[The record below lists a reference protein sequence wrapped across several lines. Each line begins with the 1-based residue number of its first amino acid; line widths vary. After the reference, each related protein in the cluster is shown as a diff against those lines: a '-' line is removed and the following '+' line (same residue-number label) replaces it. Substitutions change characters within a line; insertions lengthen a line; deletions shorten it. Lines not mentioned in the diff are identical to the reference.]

1 MNPLT
6 MQRAA
11 MLRQAALRKLA
22 TAVLTP
28 EAEQAAV
35 QQSVAQTGMPQPG
48 APMGGPGTPPG
59 AAPMG
64 APMGGTMPGAPMPP
78 QGAPAGLPPEALQ
91 DQGFIQALA
100 QAGVRLDPSTG
111 QAVAQDGTPVPP
123 EILAQAYQEYLA
135 AMQGGQGMAP
145 GAAPMGAPGMA
156 PAGAPMGGPMPP
168 QGAPMGAPG
177 MTPGAGIPPE
187 ALQDQEFLQTL
198 AQAGVQIDPATG
210 QAFGPDGTPV
220 PPEAVAQAFAQ
231 WQAAGGPQ
239 AAAAEAQAPAGP
251 DANAAGQPPQQ
262 DIQSM
267 LDSSLQAAMASLEKR
282 LETLVDK
289 LDTLKMEIES
299 LRDTDDMRS
308 RQDRA
313 EQRSAQED
321 LAAELA
327 GGVKQASAP
336 ATPAPTRRSLMGM
349 LLDGAREGSR

>member
-48 APMGGPGTPPG
+48 APMGGTGMPPG

-64 APMGGTMPGAPMPP
+64 APMPGAPMPP

-100 QAGVRLDPSTG
+100 QAGVQLDPSTG

-135 AMQGGQGMAP
+135 AMQAGQGMTP

-156 PAGAPMGGPMPP
+156 PGGAPMGGPMPT

-177 MTPGAGIPPE
+177 MAPGAGIPPE

-220 PPEAVAQAFAQ
+220 PPEAVAQAFTQ

-239 AAAAEAQAPAGP
+239 AATAEAQPTAGP
-251 DANAAGQPPQQ
+251 DAPAAEPTPQQ

>member
-48 APMGGPGTPPG
+48 APMGGPGMPPG

-64 APMGGTMPGAPMPP
+64 APMGGPMPGAPMPP

-100 QAGVRLDPSTG
+100 QAGVQLDPSTG

-135 AMQGGQGMAP
+135 AIQGQGMAP

-156 PAGAPMGGPMPP
+156 PGGAPMGGPMPP

-177 MTPGAGIPPE
+177 MTPGAGIPSE

-198 AQAGVQIDPATG
+198 AQAGVQIDPASG
-210 QAFGPDGTPV
+210 QALGPDGTPV

-239 AAAAEAQAPAGP
+239 AAAAEAQPTAGP
-251 DANAAGQPPQQ
+251 GATASEPPPQQ

>member
-48 APMGGPGTPPG
+48 APMGGPGMPPG

-64 APMGGTMPGAPMPP
+64 APMGGPMPGAPMPP

-100 QAGVRLDPSTG
+100 QAGVQLDPSTG

-135 AMQGGQGMAP
+135 AMQAGQGVAP

-156 PAGAPMGGPMPP
+156 PGGAPMGGPVPP

-177 MTPGAGIPPE
+177 MAPGAGIPPK

-198 AQAGVQIDPATG
+198 SQAGVQIDPATG
-210 QAFGPDGTPV
+210 QASGPDGTPV

-239 AAAAEAQAPAGP
+239 AAAAEAQPTAGP
-251 DANAAGQPPQQ
+251 DAKAAEPPPQQ

>member
-48 APMGGPGTPPG
+48 APMGGPGMPPG

-64 APMGGTMPGAPMPP
+64 APMGGPMPGAPMPP

-100 QAGVRLDPSTG
+100 QAGVQLDPSTG

-135 AMQGGQGMAP
+135 AMQAGQGMAP

-156 PAGAPMGGPMPP
+156 PGGAPMGGPMPP

-177 MTPGAGIPPE
+177 MAPGAGIPPE

-198 AQAGVQIDPATG
+198 SQAGVQIDPATG
-210 QAFGPDGTPV
+210 QASGPDGTPV

-239 AAAAEAQAPAGP
+239 AAAAEAQPTAGH
-251 DANAAGQPPQQ
+251 DAKAAEPPPQQ

>member
-1 MNPLT
+1 
-6 MQRAA
+6 
-11 MLRQAALRKLA
+11 
-22 TAVLTP
+22 
-28 EAEQAAV
+28 
-35 QQSVAQTGMPQPG
+35 
-48 APMGGPGTPPG
+48 
-59 AAPMG
+59 
-64 APMGGTMPGAPMPP
+64 
-78 QGAPAGLPPEALQ
+78 
-91 DQGFIQALA
+91 
-100 QAGVRLDPSTG
+100 
-111 QAVAQDGTPVPP
+111 
-123 EILAQAYQEYLA
+123 
-135 AMQGGQGMAP
+135 
-145 GAAPMGAPGMA
+145 MGAPGMA
-156 PAGAPMGGPMPP
+156 
-168 QGAPMGAPG
+168 
-177 MTPGAGIPPE
+177 PGAGIPPE

-210 QAFGPDGTPV
+210 
-220 PPEAVAQAFAQ
+220 QAFAQ

-327 GGVKQASAP
+327 GGGKQASEP

>member
-48 APMGGPGTPPG
+48 APMGGPGMPPG

-64 APMGGTMPGAPMPP
+64 GPMPGAPMPP
-78 QGAPAGLPPEALQ
+78 QGAPAGLPPEAIQ

-100 QAGVRLDPSTG
+100 QAGVRLDPTTG

-135 AMQGGQGMAP
+135 AMQAGQGMAP

-156 PAGAPMGGPMPP
+156 PGGAPMGGPMPPP

-177 MTPGAGIPPE
+177 MAPGAGLPPE

-198 AQAGVQIDPATG
+198 AQAGVQIDPSTG

>member
-48 APMGGPGTPPG
+48 APMGGPGMPPG

-64 APMGGTMPGAPMPP
+64 APMGGPMPGAPMPQ

-100 QAGVRLDPSTG
+100 QAGVQLDPSTG

-135 AMQGGQGMAP
+135 AMQGQGMAP

-168 QGAPMGAPG
+168 QGAPG
-177 MTPGAGIPPE
+177 MAPGAGIPPE

-239 AAAAEAQAPAGP
+239 AAAAEAQPTAGP
-251 DANAAGQPPQQ
+251 DAKAAEPPPQQ

>member
-48 APMGGPGTPPG
+48 APMGGPGMPPG

-64 APMGGTMPGAPMPP
+64 APMGGPMPGAPMPP

-100 QAGVRLDPSTG
+100 QAGVQLDPSTG

-156 PAGAPMGGPMPP
+156 PGGAPMGGPMPP

-177 MTPGAGIPPE
+177 MAPGAGIPPE

-210 QAFGPDGTPV
+210 QALGPDGTPV

-239 AAAAEAQAPAGP
+239 AAAAEAQPTAGP

>member
-48 APMGGPGTPPG
+48 APMGGPGMPPG

-64 APMGGTMPGAPMPP
+64 APMGGPMPGAPMPP

-100 QAGVRLDPSTG
+100 QAGVQLDPSTG

-135 AMQGGQGMAP
+135 AMQAGQGVAP

-156 PAGAPMGGPMPP
+156 PGGAPMGGPVPP

-177 MTPGAGIPPE
+177 MAPGAGIPPE

-198 AQAGVQIDPATG
+198 SQAGVQIDPATG
-210 QAFGPDGTPV
+210 QASGPDGTPV

-239 AAAAEAQAPAGP
+239 AAAAEAQPTAGP
-251 DANAAGQPPQQ
+251 DAKAAEPPPQQ

>member
-1 MNPLT
+1 
-6 MQRAA
+6 
-11 MLRQAALRKLA
+11 
-22 TAVLTP
+22 
-28 EAEQAAV
+28 
-35 QQSVAQTGMPQPG
+35 
-48 APMGGPGTPPG
+48 
-59 AAPMG
+59 
-64 APMGGTMPGAPMPP
+64 
-78 QGAPAGLPPEALQ
+78 
-91 DQGFIQALA
+91 
-100 QAGVRLDPSTG
+100 
-111 QAVAQDGTPVPP
+111 
-123 EILAQAYQEYLA
+123 
-135 AMQGGQGMAP
+135 MAP
-145 GAAPMGAPGMA
+145 G
-156 PAGAPMGGPMPP
+156 GAPMGGPMPP

-177 MTPGAGIPPE
+177 MAPGAGIPPE

-239 AAAAEAQAPAGP
+239 AAAAETQPPAGP

-321 LAAELA
+321 LAAELV

>member
-48 APMGGPGTPPG
+48 APMGGPGMPPG

-64 APMGGTMPGAPMPP
+64 GPMPGAPMPQ
-78 QGAPAGLPPEALQ
+78 QGVSAGLPPAALQ

-100 QAGVRLDPSTG
+100 QAGVQLDPSTG

-156 PAGAPMGGPMPP
+156 PGGAPIGGPMPP

-177 MTPGAGIPPE
+177 MAPGAGLPPE

-239 AAAAEAQAPAGP
+239 AAAAEAQPTAGP

-336 ATPAPTRRSLMGM
+336 TTPAPTRRSLMGM

>member
-48 APMGGPGTPPG
+48 APMGGPGVPPG

-64 APMGGTMPGAPMPP
+64 APMGGPMPGAPMPP

-100 QAGVRLDPSTG
+100 QAGVQLDPATG
-111 QAVAQDGTPVPP
+111 QAVAQDGTPGPP
-123 EILAQAYQEYLA
+123 EILVQAYQEYLA

-145 GAAPMGAPGMA
+145 GAAPMGAPGMT

-177 MTPGAGIPPE
+177 MAPGAGIPPE
-187 ALQDQEFLQTL
+187 ALQDQEFLRTL
-198 AQAGVQIDPATG
+198 AQAGVQIDPASG
-210 QAFGPDGTPV
+210 QAFGPDGTPI

-251 DANAAGQPPQQ
+251 DAEATGQPPQQ

-336 ATPAPTRRSLMGM
+336 ATPAPTRRSRMGM
-349 LLDGAREGSR
+349 RLDGAREGSR

>member
-1 MNPLT
+1 
-6 MQRAA
+6 
-11 MLRQAALRKLA
+11 
-22 TAVLTP
+22 
-28 EAEQAAV
+28 
-35 QQSVAQTGMPQPG
+35 
-48 APMGGPGTPPG
+48 MGGP
-59 AAPMG
+59 
-64 APMGGTMPGAPMPP
+64 MPGAPMPP

-100 QAGVRLDPSTG
+100 QAGVQLDPATG

-156 PAGAPMGGPMPP
+156 PGGAPMGGPMPP

-177 MTPGAGIPPE
+177 MAPGAGIPPE

-299 LRDTDDMRS
+299 LRDTVVYRPRYNQKGPCFQIGDS
-308 RQDRA
+308 
-313 EQRSAQED
+313 
-321 LAAELA
+321 
-327 GGVKQASAP
+327 V
-336 ATPAPTRRSLMGM
+336 
-349 LLDGAREGSR
+349 